1 MPKNITFTTSEPLT
15 TAQMNSLLQD
25 GQIQQTKG
33 QSTTELMSQKA
44 ITDNINESI
53 NSAIDGTIANNIN
66 NAITTAINGTIADN
80 IKNSASSIIVTSKP
94 EFGNASTL
102 QGVLDYLANILN
114 GTNTVTKIKAKEID
128 LVD

>member
-15 TAQMNSLLQD
+15 TTQMNSLLQD
-25 GQIQQTKG
+25 GQIQQAKG
-33 QSTTELMSQKA
+33 QSTTELMSQKVITDA
-44 ITDNINESI
+44 IT
-53 NSAIDGTIANNIN
+53 
-66 NAITTAINGTIADN
+66 
-80 IKNSASSIIVTSKP
+80 NSASSIIVTSKP